1 MLKIFQALKNI
12 ITSTK
17 EISTTLLL
25 NMWCVGYEGGD
36 DAAQVSIVKDVSL
49 LSARNRS
56 RPRSTINLHRWRR
69 KGISRDGRSTAAMR
83 TRSCEGTAR
92 SCEPAA
98 MVHPSEQKNNP
109 FEEKSYIKFI
119 LVHRQI
125 YAYNLKSST
134 IKG

>member
-1 MLKIFQALKNI
+1 MKNI

-69 KGISRDGRSTAAMR
+69 KGISHRVRVTDAPLLR
-83 TRSCEGTAR
+83 
-92 SCEPAA
+92 CEPAHVKELHEVA
-98 MVHPSEQKNNP
+98 NP
-109 FEEKSYIKFI
+109 LPWCLLQNKKTTHSKKK
-119 LVHRQI
+119 VM
-125 YAYNLKSST
+125 
-134 IKG
+134 

>member
-49 LSARNRS
+49 LSACLLATG
-56 RPRSTINLHRWRR
+56 PALAALSTSIGGGER
-69 KGISRDGRSTAAMR
+69 
-83 TRSCEGTAR
+83 E
-92 SCEPAA
+92 
-98 MVHPSEQKNNP
+98 
-109 FEEKSYIKFI
+109 
-119 LVHRQI
+119 
-125 YAYNLKSST
+125 
-134 IKG
+134 